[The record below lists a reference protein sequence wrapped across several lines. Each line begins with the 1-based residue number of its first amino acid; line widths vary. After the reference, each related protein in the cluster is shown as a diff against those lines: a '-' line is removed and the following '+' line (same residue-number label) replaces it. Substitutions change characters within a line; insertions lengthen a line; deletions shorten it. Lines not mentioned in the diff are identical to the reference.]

1 MTIAQPVGDDI
12 PQMPQID
19 QLDLDLEVELPK
31 QKTRKVKRD
40 RSSHRTKES
49 KKSKKTPKEATIL
62 VDDVVIIA
70 DEQDMGQISVMDL
83 SNQLAGE
90 SNLVITEKSEKKI
103 VIIEKTEKKDKKEK
117 HKKKKK

>member
-1 MTIAQPVGDDI
+1 
-12 PQMPQID
+12 
-19 QLDLDLEVELPK
+19 
-31 QKTRKVKRD
+31 
-40 RSSHRTKES
+40 
-49 KKSKKTPKEATIL
+49 
-62 VDDVVIIA
+62 
-70 DEQDMGQISVMDL
+70 MGQISVMDL